1 MVSVSVK
8 KSKLSAEIS
17 TGLSR
22 EPGKLGDSASESCR
36 QESVEKTLKSCKE
49 GTSRASGLSLFRPAP
64 QFWPI
69 VDKQLGTVG
78 DWC

>member
-22 EPGKLGDSASESCR
+22 EPGKLGETASESWR

-49 GTSRASGLSLFRPAP
+49 GTSRASGLSLLRPAA
-64 QFWPI
+64 QFWAI
-69 VDKQLGTVG
+69 VERQF
-78 DWC
+78 